1 MRKSYELKS
10 RNILDHP
17 VAPYIVRLMMGS
29 TAMHAGW
36 RWSNAVSD
44 SRTDVSYG
52 DFLLSAIAT
61 AGWAYET
68 MVVVRKAKRKG
79 FVRRQML
86 AGSPE
91 LESYWDDSV
100 NVAKGG
106 RSALLRTIR
115 NRFFGHFDARSAC
128 AALEASRRREQAP
141 DFAHKTEG
149 PIPVFPMGLQ
159 AFEHWLGCDP
169 YNREQVEA
177 MLSDVSAAIGLTMQ
191 LVDRLLAELVDKYGI
206 EVEAR

>member
-1 MRKSYELKS
+1 MSKSYELKS
-10 RNILDHP
+10 RNILDQP

-29 TAMHAGW
+29 TAIHAGW
-36 RWSNAVSD
+36 RWSNTVSD

-68 MVVVRKAKRKG
+68 MVVVREAKRKG

-86 AGSPE
+86 AGNPE

-100 NVAKGG
+100 AITKGG
-106 RSALLRTIR
+106 RLAPLEEIR
-115 NRFFGHFDARSAC
+115 NRFFGHFDARSAR
-128 AALEASRRREQAP
+128 AVLRILRDREQAP
-141 DFAHKTEG
+141 DFAHFTEDAI
-149 PIPVFPMGLQ
+149 PIFPMGLR

-169 YNREQVEA
+169 KGGEQVKA
-177 MLSDVSAAIGLTMQ
+177 RLLGVTAAIGLTLQ

-206 EVEAR
+206 EVGPP